1 MKPLRAGVGVI
12 QCIIAASAA
21 TGSCKLLSIDSCG
34 CAVQF
39 STSRLEK
46 MKQHSP
52 DVLIRTG
59 QSSINC
65 VVIWEVISNQERSCQ
80 CWLNL
85 NDNRSL

>member
-1 MKPLRAGVGVI
+1 MKPLRAGVGELSPQV
-12 QCIIAASAA
+12 QPPGAVN
-21 TGSCKLLSIDSCG
+21 SC
-34 CAVQF
+34 
-39 STSRLEK
+39 RLTPVDVSFNFPPFEE